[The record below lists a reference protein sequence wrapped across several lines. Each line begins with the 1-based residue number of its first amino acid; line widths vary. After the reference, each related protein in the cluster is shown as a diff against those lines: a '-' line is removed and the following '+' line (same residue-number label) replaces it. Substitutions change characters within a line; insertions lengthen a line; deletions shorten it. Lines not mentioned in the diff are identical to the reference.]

1 MTQIEEIAQDIEGLI
16 CDPFDCP
23 KNGNVEDFDQCAR
36 TNILLEQLAGFV
48 RYGFPN
54 KQPRPHPDEDAIL
67 LIKKR
72 PNLPENAHITLE
84 RVAVETSDGLVI
96 VRLPYE
102 LTAEHGSGAVFCGTW
117 PQVLERYDIA

>member
-1 MTQIEEIAQDIEGLI
+1 MTEEIAQNIESLI

-23 KNGNVEDFDQCAR
+23 KNGNGENFDQCTR
-36 TNILLEQLAGFV
+36 TNILLEQIAGFV

-54 KQPRPHPDEDAIL
+54 KPKPPHPDQDAIL
-67 LIKKR
+67 LISKK
-72 PNLPENAHITLE
+72 PNLPENAHVTLE
-84 RVAVETSDGLVI
+84 RVAVETSDGFVI

-102 LTAEHGSGAVFCGTW
+102 LTAEYGSGAVFYGTW